1 LLLVLSQLLAFG
13 AAHARLGDVLG
24 LQRSHFRGEQ
34 LESKHAPSGAKR
46 DRKEDSQDC
55 EHQGRDS
62 ERIVRNQCVEGRE
75 HPRKHGN
82 KGLAE
87 LAKDRSKH

>member
-55 EHQGRDS
+55 
-62 ERIVRNQCVEGRE
+62 
-75 HPRKHGN
+75 
-82 KGLAE
+82 
-87 LAKDRSKH
+87 